1 MLKTK
6 QKDLLDK
13 FYTKPEI
20 ASFLVKE
27 LKNIVDLSSY
37 DLILEPSAGKGAF
50 STLFKDTKNLVALD
64 ILPENN
70 DILEMDFLT
79 YEPPPEKKKIL
90 LIGNPPFGQRNQLT
104 KKFLKHAQ
112 TFSGLDTIAFI
123 LPNVFKKETNQNQ
136 LDKQFKLI
144 KIIPLPENSFVFNDQ
159 PYHVE
164 CSFFV
169 FSKNSAYPDLR
180 TKLIS
185 HTKDFTIVDKDQEY
199 DFFTFGSA
207 PHKLIIYPDTPN
219 KNNRGYYIKCS
230 CTDNKKNIIER
241 FKSLKWKGHSSVS
254 GGVWWLTKNEL
265 LDFWEKN
272 K

>member
-13 FYTKPEI
+13 FYTKPEV

-37 DLILEPSAGKGAF
+37 DLILEPSAGNGSF
-50 STLFKDTKNLVALD
+50 SNLFKNNNALVSLD
-64 ILPENN
+64 INPENN

-79 YEPPPEKKKIL
+79 YVPPPEKKKIL

-104 KKFLKHAQ
+104 KHFLKHAQ

-123 LPNVFKKETNQNQ
+123 LPNVFKKETNQKQLNQ
-136 LDKQFKLI
+136 HFKLI
-144 KIIPLPENSFVFNDQ
+144 KIIPLPENSFIFNNQ
-159 PYHVE
+159 SYHVE

-169 FSKNSAYPDLR
+169 FSKNGSYPDLR

-185 HTKDFTIVDKDQEY
+185 CTKDFAIVNKNQEY

-207 PHKLIIYPDTPN
+207 PHKLIIYPETPN
-219 KNNRGYYIKCS
+219 KNNRGYYIKC
-230 CTDNKKNIIER
+230 TYADNKNNIIDR
-241 FKSLKWKGHSSVS
+241 FKSLKWTGHSSVS